1 MNEIILYGFGEP
13 GEKFFNYISNK
24 NFKVVLILDKGK
36 VGQFYSHIK
45 VTNPEAII
53 IKNNPVFITILNE
66 YVNIYEVKKYLLEL
80 GFEEVYTIFEAI
92 QKFELYDFE
101 HLFLKHPITLKESLD
116 KDTIA
121 KVTSLLSDEQSKKI
135 FEAIV
140 NFRETFDYKLIN
152 DFYDD
157 NMYLPDLIMAEFSK
171 RKTINVLDLGACYGD
186 LIDIFSNKN
195 LKIDNYYAF
204 EPDSSNLQ
212 KLKNKIIDN
221 NINGCVFPM
230 GVGNFDGLIGFNS
243 GAGTGCNI
251 DENSENKIMVSK
263 VDSTIMSKIDF
274 IKMDIEGFENEAL
287 EGMQNLL
294 FRNKP
299 ILAISIYHKPLDFIN
314 IPLSLERISTIF
326 YQSAQKIWTR
336 CCLIC
341 NMKSFILDTMET
353 MGLNLYYMRSKD

>member
-1 MNEIILYGFGEP
+1 MNEIILYGFG
-13 GEKFFNYISNK
+13 GLGRKFFNYIQNK
-24 NFKVVLILDKGK
+24 DFKIISILDNGK
-36 VGQFYSHIK
+36 MGQFYDQIEIENPALTKIKHI
-45 VTNPEAII
+45 
-53 IKNNPVFITILNE
+53 PVVITILNE
-66 YVNIYEVKKYLLEL
+66 YVNIYEVKEYLLEL

-116 KDTIA
+116 KDTINNI
-121 KVTSLLSDEQSKKI
+121 KNLLSDEQSKEI

-140 NFRETFDYKLIN
+140 DFRQTFDYKLIN

-157 NMYLPDLIMAEFSK
+157 NMYLPDVIMAEVLK

-195 LKIDNYYAF
+195 LEIDNYYAF
-204 EPDSSNLQ
+204 EPDSSNLL
-212 KLKNKIIDN
+212 KLRSKIIDN
-221 NINGCVFPM
+221 NINGCIFPI

-314 IPLSLERISTIF
+314 IPLSLSKEYRQF
-326 YQSAQKIWTR
+326 
-336 CCLIC
+336 
-341 NMKSFILDTMET
+341 FIGVHRKFGLDTV
-353 MGLNLYYMRSKD
+353 LYAI

>member
-1 MNEIILYGFGEP
+1 MNEMVLYGFGGL
-13 GEKFFNYISNK
+13 GEKFFNYVQNK
-24 NFKVVLILDKGK
+24 NFKIISILDKGK
-36 VGQFYSHIK
+36 IGQSYSQVKIE
-45 VTNPEAII
+45 NPELTKIRHLPI
-53 IKNNPVFITILNE
+53 VITILNE
-66 YVNIYEVKKYLLEL
+66 YVNIYEVKEYLLEL
-80 GFEEVYTIFEAI
+80 GFEKVYTIFEAI

-101 HLFLKHPITLKESLD
+101 HLFIRHPITLKKSLD
-116 KDTIA
+116 KEMIHN
-121 KVTSLLSDEQSKKI
+121 VENLLSDEQSKKI
-135 FEAIV
+135 FKAIV
-140 NFRETFDYKLIN
+140 DFRKTFDYKQIN

-157 NMYLPDLIMAEFSK
+157 NMYLPDVIMAEITK
-171 RKTINVLDLGACYGD
+171 RRTTNVLDLGACYGD
-186 LIDIFSNKN
+186 LIDIFNNKN

-204 EPDSSNLQ
+204 EPDSSNLL

-221 NINGCVFPM
+221 DVNGCVFPM

-314 IPLSLERISTIF
+314 IPLSLSQKNIDNSLSECTENLDLILSYMQYENF
-326 YQSAQKIWTR
+326 YIR
-336 CCLIC
+336 YHG
-341 NMKSFILDTMET
+341 NYGFEFV
-353 MGLNLYYMRSKD
+353 LYAF